1 MEITSFG
8 VLTSRIMAVG
18 VAFVTAGCG
27 LFEGEQ
33 ICTMEAIPAGVV
45 VEVAAPLAQ
54 RADVAS
60 VEQCQGQ
67 RCRTRSVRL
76 DDHAGGK
83 RALAWFQK
91 FDRVRTRVQVELRS
105 LSGQQVYRG
114 EITATPEMVPPLD
127 SPRCPKGGPQIRLAV
142 TKEGRLDSTS

>member
-60 VEQCQGQ
+60 VEQ
-67 RCRTRSVRL
+67 
-76 DDHAGGK
+76 
-83 RALAWFQK
+83 
-91 FDRVRTRVQVELRS
+91 
-105 LSGQQVYRG
+105 
-114 EITATPEMVPPLD
+114 
-127 SPRCPKGGPQIRLAV
+127 
-142 TKEGRLDSTS
+142 